1 MEEDDNIV
9 PFNSGCN
16 EDTQKVSESVDDKI
30 QHDYDMKVAREGND
44 SREDL
49 YDKLKDAIP
58 NHPLYQLK
66 LHGVELYRWAYAIA
80 AKVEEDTR
88 DKYGEHSIIMAD
100 AVLYSMCSMPNSI
113 GAFIG
118 TIIPEDYEH
127 QGIDPSKLTKED
139 K

>member
-1 MEEDDNIV
+1 
-9 PFNSGCN
+9 
-16 EDTQKVSESVDDKI
+16 VDDKI
-30 QHDYDMKVAREGND
+30 QQDYDMKTAREDGG

-49 YDKLKDAIP
+49 YDKLKKAIP

-66 LHGVELYRWAYAIA
+66 LHDVELYRWAYAIA
-80 AKVEEDTR
+80 AKVEKDMK
-88 DKYGEHSIIMAD
+88 DAYGDHAIIIAD

-127 QGIDPSKLTKED
+127 QGIDDTTKED